1 MLTVRSETCGR
12 PTEQIMSAGFCKRR
26 FGTWLLVAWSTIF
39 LATGC
44 GDGRVA
50 TAPVSG
56 QVLVDGQPAGGAV
69 IVLHPADDASSVAT
83 GAERLRPMG
92 RSDEAGNFVIGT
104 WESSDGAPAGRW
116 KATVEWYVAENAEP
130 NADPESAEAE
140 VDRLGGVYANPATS
154 PLVVEVSSGGAV
166 IPPFD
171 LKSAKA
177 KP

>member
-1 MLTVRSETCGR
+1 MTRFRPVPGPSEPTMPAGVYDVRS
-12 PTEQIMSAGFCKRR
+12 F
-26 FGTWLLVAWSTIF
+26 VALFLIPLPVVF

-56 QVLVDGQPAGGAV
+56 QVLVDGRPAGGAV
-69 IVLHPADDASSVAT
+69 IVLHPADAASSVAT

-104 WESSDGAPAGRW
+104 RESSDGAPAGRW

-140 VDRLGGVYANPATS
+140 VDRLGGVYANPASS